1 MTLQS
6 KALASRPKLE
16 VTGGF
21 HSGVSLPLDEGT
33 YSIGSTPE
41 ADIVLRDPGVAT
53 EHALLRIEP
62 GGVRI
67 EAVGG
72 DLGVGEDL
80 VAQGH
85 GCKLRMPVEIA
96 MGNARLRMS
105 HPGSGKMRPVGNFMA
120 RNPLMVAGG
129 VICCA
134 LVVSVAA
141 HKEPSPARVAEA
153 VTEPKPKRAVT
164 EPKVAAIEPKVAAT
178 KAAYHSDVDT
188 PAKIGGKAEQAA
200 AQQSAV
206 EEAATQLIAKLKAMG
221 ITSLRVTSSDK
232 RVVVAGDLAKREAAS
247 WTAVQQWFD
256 ETHGGRVVL
265 TANVAIGE
273 SKSAPSLRLQAI
285 WFGER
290 PYVITEEGAHFYEGA
305 LLDNG
310 WVLQRIAE
318 DRIVLE
324 REGEQLALTYR

>member
-6 KALASRPKLE
+6 KALAARPELE

-21 HSGVSLPLDEGT
+21 HSGVNLALDEGA

-53 EHALLRIEP
+53 EHALLRIEA
-62 GGVRI
+62 GNIRI

-80 VAQGH
+80 VTQGH
-85 GCKLRMPVEIA
+85 GVKLRMPVEIA
-96 MGNARLRMS
+96 MGSARLRLS
-105 HPGSGKMRPVGNFMA
+105 HPGSPETGLLAGKLAPIGNFIA
-120 RNPLMVAGG
+120 RKPLMVAGG

-134 LVVSVAA
+134 LVVSVSSRDASLPV
-141 HKEPSPARVAEA
+141 KVAEVSSEQQPNLA
-153 VTEPKPKRAVT
+153 M
-164 EPKVAAIEPKVAAT
+164 T
-178 KAAYHSDVDT
+178 KAAYYTDMDALT
-188 PAKIGGKAEQAA
+188 KPGAKVELSAV
-200 AQQSAV
+200 QQSSV
-206 EEAATQLIAKLKAMG
+206 EEAASHLIAKLKAMNLG
-221 ITSLRVTSSDK
+221 SLKVTAGDR
-232 RVVVAGDLAKREAAS
+232 RVVVAGGLTKTEAAS

-256 ETHGGRVVL
+256 ESYGGRVVL

-273 SKSAPSLRLQAI
+273 SKSAPSMRLQAI

-290 PYVITEEGAHFYEGA
+290 PYVITEEGTHFYEGA
-305 LLDNG
+305 QLDNG

-324 REGEQLALTYR
+324 REGESLALTFR